1 VGVHLLPTQA
11 YFLFGQYSSLPA
23 GGDIRTPPRP
33 LSPNLPPDG
42 TRDQTKIRSTATLI
56 TTNFPEPAKR
66 ICTYTPMKRPNLTEA
81 KPQSNTLDSVE
92 KRRLQ
97 NRRAQHNYRL
107 REAAKAKQDK
117 RITKAVS
124 ARRSKFLLL
133 KPTQDS
139 VSVTKEHQTPP
150 LPCGAYFVSAR
161 NLLLSADHRLLTLVH
176 NNIIR
181 GLAANA
187 SLLNYPWS
195 TVCQDDALS
204 SFSPPTPN
212 LDLPITQSSLPVNL
226 HPTSLQYEETHHPW
240 LDLIPSPQFRDNLLR
255 RLATPSPEWDFETEL
270 CEDVTGVGRLQLS
283 CSRPGFM
290 IWGENSWD
298 AHNWEVTEEFAQK
311 WHDLMNGCCDLITS
325 TNEWRKKRGEA
336 PLHIKHSITVT
347 STKPSLLP
355 E

>member
-1 VGVHLLPTQA
+1 MKKPK
-11 YFLFGQYSSLPA
+11 SL
-23 GGDIRTPPRP
+23 
-33 LSPNLPPDG
+33 
-42 TRDQTKIRSTATLI
+42 
-56 TTNFPEPAKR
+56 
-66 ICTYTPMKRPNLTEA
+66 EA
-81 KPQSNTLDSVE
+81 KPQTHTLDPAQ

-97 NRRAQHNYRL
+97 NRQAQHNYRKQSSSVITSPTYLACILDLHCRDLHYATGL

-124 ARRSKFLLL
+124 ARRGKFLLL

-139 VSVTKEHQTPP
+139 IPVTKEHQTPL

-161 NLLLSADHRLLTLVH
+161 NFLLSADHRLLTLVH

-195 TVCQDDALS
+195 TVCQDAALS
-204 SFSPPTPN
+204 SFSPHAPN
-212 LDLPITQSSLPVNL
+212 MDFPVTQSHLPDNL
-226 HPTSLQYEETHHPW
+226 HPTPLQYEETHHPW
-240 LDLIPSPQFRDNLLR
+240 LDLIPSPRFRDNLIR
-255 RLATPSPEWDFETEL
+255 RLATASLEWDFETEL

-311 WHDLMNGCCDLITS
+311 WHDLIEGCCDLITS

-336 PLHIKHSITVT
+336 PLHIKHSI
-347 STKPSLLP
+347 STISTDLSLLP

>member
-1 VGVHLLPTQA
+1 MKKPN
-11 YFLFGQYSSLPA
+11 
-23 GGDIRTPPRP
+23 PP
-33 LSPNLPPDG
+33 
-42 TRDQTKIRSTATLI
+42 
-56 TTNFPEPAKR
+56 
-66 ICTYTPMKRPNLTEA
+66 EA
-81 KPQSNTLDSVE
+81 KPQSHTLDPAE

-97 NRRAQHNYRL
+97 NRQAQHNYRL

-124 ARRSKFLLL
+124 ARRGRFLLL
-133 KPTQDS
+133 KPAQES
-139 VSVTKEHQTPP
+139 FPVNEERQTAP

-181 GLAANA
+181 GLTANA

-195 TVCQDDALS
+195 TICQDDALS
-204 SFSPPTPN
+204 NFSPPTPN
-212 LDLPITQSSLPVNL
+212 LDLSTTQSHLPVNL
-226 HPTSLQYEETHHPW
+226 YPTSLQYEETHHPW

-255 RLATPSPEWDFETEL
+255 ILATASPEWNFETEL

-290 IWGENSWD
+290 VWGENSWD

-311 WHDLMNGCCDLITS
+311 WHDLMDGCYDLIAS
-325 TNEWRKKRGEA
+325 TNEWRQKRGEA
-336 PLHIKHSITVT
+336 PLHIKHSITT
-347 STKPSLLP
+347 SSTKLSST
-355 E
+355 

>member
-1 VGVHLLPTQA
+1 
-11 YFLFGQYSSLPA
+11 
-23 GGDIRTPPRP
+23 
-33 LSPNLPPDG
+33 
-42 TRDQTKIRSTATLI
+42 
-56 TTNFPEPAKR
+56 
-66 ICTYTPMKRPNLTEA
+66 MKRPNSPEA
-81 KPQSNTLDSVE
+81 KPQSHTLDSAE
-92 KRRLQ
+92 RRRLQ
-97 NRRAQHNYRL
+97 NRRSQHNYRL

-117 RITKAVS
+117 RITKAASV
-124 ARRSKFLLL
+124 RRGKFLLL
-133 KPTQDS
+133 KPTKES
-139 VSVTKEHQTPP
+139 SPVTKERQTPP

-161 NLLLSADHRLLTLVH
+161 NLLLPADHRLLTLVH

-204 SFSPPTPN
+204 SFSPPTLN
-212 LDLPITQSSLPVNL
+212 LDLPVTQSPLPLNL
-226 HPTSLQYEETHHPW
+226 HPTPLQYKETHHPW

-255 RLATPSPEWDFETEL
+255 RLATASPEWDFETEL

-298 AHNWEVTEEFAQK
+298 AHNWEVTEEFIQK
-311 WHDLMNGCCDLITS
+311 WHDLIDGCGDLIAS
-325 TNEWRKKRGEA
+325 TNEWRKNRGEA
-336 PLHIKHSITVT
+336 PLHLKHSITTT
-347 STKPSLLP
+347 SPELSLLP